1 MDNSEQ
7 VYESNILKIA
17 INKYLDKNLQKSQE
31 NLQKLEANQDE
42 IVWDIVSAIYNQ
54 SGYKVTMSFA
64 RDIVDQ
70 RIKDMKEQLKKD
82 EEKAHQEMIA
92 YRKMMKIKAEQ
103 EKAYQEIIRIT
114 DEDEEEKAHQEK
126 IRLEKKRKIT
136 NFIDSLPKELN
147 FDTTKLDI
155 FIIIH
160 KLCCEHYDYYA
171 FDELDEEK
179 IFNTELFMKILETKI
194 FAHTLCDAKTFI
206 PVSNYRYEDERRYRW
221 VWGTCDGDSCD
232 AQELLMAFN
241 EEFDIWISEEEVG
254 KLDTEK
260 SVYLKDIVNC
270 IYNKITTS

>member
-1 MDNSEQ
+1 
-7 VYESNILKIA
+7 
-17 INKYLDKNLQKSQE
+17 
-31 NLQKLEANQDE
+31 
-42 IVWDIVSAIYNQ
+42 
-54 SGYKVTMSFA
+54 MSFA

-92 YRKMMKIKAEQ
+92 YQKVMEIKAEQ
-103 EKAYQEIIRIT
+103 EKAYQEITRIKA
-114 DEDEEEKAHQEK
+114 EEEKVYQEK
-126 IRLEKKRKIT
+126 IRLEKEREIT

-160 KLCCEHYDYYA
+160 KLCCEHYYHYA
-171 FDELDEEK
+171 FDELNEEE
-179 IFNTELFMKILETKI
+179 ILNTELFIKILDTKI
-194 FAHTLCDAKTFI
+194 FEHTLCEIETFI
-206 PVSNYRYEDERRYRW
+206 PVSNYQHGRPYIW
-221 VWGTCDGDSCD
+221 VWGTCGDSCD
-232 AQELLMAFN
+232 AENLLMALE
-241 EEFDIWISEEEVG
+241 EEFEIEIADDEVG